1 MIQRLRTEAVAVIA
15 TIMVGAAIPA
25 CQEAPEP
32 ERPPPGARSEG
43 PQVDPE
49 VLENDPVV
57 AAFRTE
63 AARYLELADE
73 VAPLEAALASGTI
86 SEADTARWR
95 ELDGERVRERS
106 RLNRLMYADDV
117 SSEQRAAMWWVL
129 EGEPATGTAP

>member
-1 MIQRLRTEAVAVIA
+1 MIQGLRIEAVAVIA

-25 CQEAPEP
+25 CQESPEP
-32 ERPPPGARSEG
+32 ERPPRGPRSEG

-49 VLENDPVV
+49 VLEHDPVV

-63 AARYLELADE
+63 AARYLELSDE
-73 VAPLEAALASGTI
+73 VAPLEAAIASGTI

-129 EGEPATGTAP
+129 EGEPANTTTP